1 MRNSKSGCQVIW
13 MFDTQLCA
21 FTHQTSL
28 SILQGPFIWM
38 GASPFR
44 MTRCETLSHGRVLDP
59 FIWTGATRAPSYDQA
74 RGLFIW
80 TNAGLC
86 HSLWSGT
93 RSISVVRRKALF
105 YGQARGSSVCF
116 GARPSCVVRA
126 RLFSVIRRQDAI
138 LCGQLWGPNMWL
150 DAGLFF
156 VVSRKALLNVQARD
170 LSLWSGAGPPCAFW
184 PALFIAVEPL
194 IMCTTSHKTLCTT
207 RDQVPQ
213 EPIWTKFYKGP
224 RTYRVCSS

>member
-1 MRNSKSGCQVIW
+1 

-126 RLFSVIRRQDAI
+126 RLFSVIRQQDAI
-138 LCGQLWGPNMWL
+138 LCDQVARCNSLWPVMRPYY
-150 DAGLFF
+150 
-156 VVSRKALLNVQARD
+156 VVRCGALLCSQPQGP
-170 LSLWSGAGPPCAFW
+170 SECSGARPFSVIRRGAPMRVLAGSFHRRRAPNH
-184 PALFIAVEPL
+184 VYNEP
-194 IMCTTSHKTLCTT
+194 
-207 RDQVPQ
+207 
-213 EPIWTKFYKGP
+213 
-224 RTYRVCSS
+224 